1 MGKSRILFLVDHC
14 LTPSENLP
22 NSGILCEGEQI
33 LAIGGASA
41 FAREPGLE
49 VIKLEDAY
57 AVPGFIDSHIHGSG
71 GFDSSAAHHQGAD
84 INLMCRTL
92 ASHGVTTFFPTIVS
106 GPKASMVSAVA
117 ALSRMI
123 DDEHDGADPAGI
135 HVEGPFLCKAKSGS
149 QTESYVIPV
158 DLAFAKELVAA
169 ANGRMKLMT
178 FAPELPNAAELIEF
192 LLENGVI
199 PSMGHSMAGEKDAI
213 RAIDAG
219 ARRCTHIFNGMPPL
233 HQRECSL
240 TTVALSDNRV
250 SVELIADG
258 RHIHPMMVDLVG
270 RLKPKDKVIGIS
282 DAVQPTGVN
291 LDDTGTYHLGER
303 EILIRDGLATTGTGV
318 IAGTTMTLEM
328 AWHHL
333 RSYARMPSTI
343 AASCFTANPAHD
355 LGLITRGELK
365 PGRRADIS
373 FFDCATNKT
382 VMTVIKGRICHFS
395 ERSPEETQV
404 VSR

>member
-1 MGKSRILFLVDHC
+1 
-14 LTPSENLP
+14 
-22 NSGILCEGEQI
+22 
-33 LAIGGASA
+33 
-41 FAREPGLE
+41 
-49 VIKLEDAY
+49 
-57 AVPGFIDSHIHGSG
+57 
-71 GFDSSAAHHQGAD
+71 
-84 INLMCRTL
+84 
-92 ASHGVTTFFPTIVS
+92 
-106 GPKASMVSAVA
+106 
-117 ALSRMI
+117 
-123 DDEHDGADPAGI
+123 
-135 HVEGPFLCKAKSGS
+135 
-149 QTESYVIPV
+149 
-158 DLAFAKELVAA
+158 
-169 ANGRMKLMT
+169 
-178 FAPELPNAAELIEF
+178 
-192 LLENGVI
+192 
-199 PSMGHSMAGEKDAI
+199 MAGEKDAI

-365 PGRRADIS
+365 PASRRHLLFRLRDEQDRHDRHKRAHLPLLRAFSRGDPGGVAMS
-373 FFDCATNKT
+373 S
-382 VMTVIKGRICHFS
+382 VLPYRILDSGLCRKLEQAGPS
-395 ERSPEETQV
+395 RWCVRAERLLAAFAQGF
-404 VSR
+404 R